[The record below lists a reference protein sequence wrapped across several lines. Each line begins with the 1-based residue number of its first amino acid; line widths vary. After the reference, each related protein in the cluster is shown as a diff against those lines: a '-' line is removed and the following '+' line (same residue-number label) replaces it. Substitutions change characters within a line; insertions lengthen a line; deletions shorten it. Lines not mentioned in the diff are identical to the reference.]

1 MLLGLI
7 VGPIIIKNPISDI
20 LQLNISKKYRKLS
33 LDEDYNKNIYNK
45 VIDLSDWLKKLFD
58 MNYLDAF
65 KLYYNRCQPLECF
78 EFEDKIIKFSN
89 FIEIY
94 NYFKGI
100 IHYSVDNSFFLI
112 F

>member
-1 MLLGLI
+1 MQKHQKVLLHQFLMLLGLI

-78 EFEDKIIKFSN
+78 EFEDKIIKFS
-89 FIEIY
+89 
-94 NYFKGI
+94 KKTK
-100 IHYSVDNSFFLI
+100 SFFLSL
-112 F
+112 